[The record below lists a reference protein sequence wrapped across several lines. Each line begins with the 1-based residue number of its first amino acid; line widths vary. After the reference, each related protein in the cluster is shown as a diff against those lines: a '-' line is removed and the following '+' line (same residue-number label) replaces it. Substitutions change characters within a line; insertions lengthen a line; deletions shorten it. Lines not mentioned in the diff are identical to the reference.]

1 MNDTRTSISYVAP
14 GRSMTMSGALHF
26 ACANGNARAVRAL
39 LRAGSDPEAVL
50 DVPEQF
56 ASLSAGLES
65 NGIGNV

>member
-1 MNDTRTSISYVAP
+1 MLVKGQKSPDDGS
-14 GRSMTMSGALHF
+14 
-26 ACANGNARAVRAL
+26 AVVE
-39 LRAGSDPEAVL
+39 GDPEAVL